1 MYGKKKLYEFGFVCV
16 NLCFVFSNCI
26 FYVHMCVQVMD
37 DGWIVEYDEPGIL
50 LQDPNS
56 LLKTMVDRTG
66 PSVSCKLYQIAME
79 MLETRKGA
87 K

>member
-1 MYGKKKLYEFGFVCV
+1 M
-16 NLCFVFSNCI
+16 CI
-26 FYVHMCVQVMD
+26 QVMD
-37 DGWIVEYDEPGIL
+37 DGRIVEYDEPGIL

-56 LLKTMVDRTG
+56 LLKTMADSTG
-66 PSVSCKLYQIAME
+66 HSVSCKLYQIAME